1 MAMTPLKERV
11 QNVFPWGGLS
21 KWNEAASDD
30 WGGQIRWLFKTA
42 SSVVST
48 IHLSPNFALWFQEL
62 ECCCVVMGHAHPPH
76 SVAWF
81 TIGVNPS
88 KVIWNVLWRTQSTL
102 GSWCPFMSVP
112 EWCCCICSYARLCLI
127 VADLLD
133 LLACVHHS
141 TSWVYERTSLRC
153 WKSPEK
159 LLICRTLCWMEPKG
173 MILESLLNV
182 NPKNITS
189 PSCSAQICR
198 IH

>member
-1 MAMTPLKERV
+1 MTFQNCFQCCFYYSSFPQLCPLV
-11 QNVFPWGGLS
+11 PGTWVLLCCDGPCPSSPLWG
-21 KWNEAASDD
+21 
-30 WGGQIRWLFKTA
+30 
-42 SSVVST
+42 
-48 IHLSPNFALWFQEL
+48 
-62 ECCCVVMGHAHPPH
+62 

-88 KVIWNVLWRTQSTL
+88 KVIWNVLWRTQSAL

-127 VADLLD
+127 VTDSLN

-141 TSWVYERTSLRC
+141 TAWVHERTSLRC

-159 LLICRTLCWMEPKG
+159 WLICRTLCWMEPKG
-173 MILESLLNV
+173 MILKSLPNV

-189 PSCSAQICR
+189 PSCSAQVHR